1 MLNFTG
7 VGDPDRYEDVWN
19 LFREA
24 AKPFMEQTVGE
35 LSISDLSHSFD
46 DALLKDPPRVM
57 NAGCVV
63 TNLWPGMAEEL
74 WQTFITYTTSSPDVV
89 DSMVALEFH
98 ATRRNRP
105 VRMHDQ
111 LLLPAALRGQQF
123 LIIHRSLVASRL
135 TSPYTMLLL
144 FTASEFLRRDPDYC
158 FVFDREYRKTPHFG
172 A

>member
-1 MLNFTG
+1 MLKFTG

-19 LFREA
+19 PFREA

-35 LSISDLSHSFD
+35 LSISDLSHSVD
-46 DALLKDPPRVM
+46 DALLKGPPRVM

-74 WQTFITYTTSSPDVV
+74 WQTFITYTASSPDVV
-89 DSMVALEFH
+89 NSMVALEFH

-111 LLLPAALRGQQF
+111 LLPLADLAPVQLSAGSANSNNSQELSCFPIDDPVQHAVVIHGQ
-123 LIIHRSLVASRL
+123 
-135 TSPYTMLLL
+135 
-144 FTASEFLRRDPDYC
+144 
-158 FVFDREYRKTPHFG
+158 
-172 A
+172 